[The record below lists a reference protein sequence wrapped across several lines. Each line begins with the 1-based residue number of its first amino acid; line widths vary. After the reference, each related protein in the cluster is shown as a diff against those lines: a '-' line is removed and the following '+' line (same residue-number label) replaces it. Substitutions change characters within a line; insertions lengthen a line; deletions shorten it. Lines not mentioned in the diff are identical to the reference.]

1 MSMNTPDHDTFRE
14 WLNLEADGGLPPDR
28 RGRLEEHV
36 ASCPGCQAERR
47 ELLRMAELLEHGRL
61 PVRADFAASVFA
73 ALPATG
79 WEARH
84 PRAWRLPVAVFA
96 LLAALAFVLPWIAV
110 SHGGVAGAG
119 REIPAASILGVAAA
133 VLGLVRAAV
142 TAGAGLLGASWKSI
156 GLVVAELF
164 SSRLLLAA
172 FAVGV
177 VCLDLLVV
185 ALIRGRRAAAA
196 APERRPRGPAGRR

>member
-1 MSMNTPDHDTFRE
+1 MNTPDHDTFRE

-47 ELLRMAELLEHGRL
+47 ELLRMAELLEQGRL
-61 PVRADFAASVFA
+61 PVRPDFAASVFA

-96 LLAALAFVLPWIAV
+96 LLAALAFVLPWIAA
-110 SHGGVAGAG
+110 SHGAGA
-119 REIPAASILGVAAA
+119 EIPAASILGVAAA
-133 VLGLVRAAV
+133 VLGLVRAAIA
-142 TAGAGLLGASWKSI
+142 AGAGLLGASWKSI

-164 SSRLLLAA
+164 SSRLVLAA

-196 APERRPRGPAGRR
+196 AAPERRPRGPAGRR